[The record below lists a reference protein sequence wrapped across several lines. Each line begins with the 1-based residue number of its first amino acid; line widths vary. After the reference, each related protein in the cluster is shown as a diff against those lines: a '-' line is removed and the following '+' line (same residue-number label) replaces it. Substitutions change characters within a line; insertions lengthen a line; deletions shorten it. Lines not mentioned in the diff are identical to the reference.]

1 MTIEKFIRRNQII
14 VRHVAQVARY
24 REQMHWDGVLHPI
37 DPQFREALNAQE
49 RLLTAVEQLLER
61 LPRQAAA

>member
-1 MTIEKFIRRNQII
+1 MSVEKFIRRNQII
-14 VRHVAQVARY
+14 SLHIAQIAKHGKHL
-24 REQMHWDGVLHPI
+24 HWDSVLHPV

-61 LPRQAAA
+61 LSTPIAA